1 MRVKFTKW
9 VRDTLSKITQEVL
22 GVVEQSVADTP
33 QVKQAEVDATPVV
46 KEYVPHWVELP
57 EGKKVDINF
66 SLISSNIFT
75 GFRKFV
81 RKYKYSPV
89 ALDTWTSPMYEL
101 FNLWRRDFNNIE
113 ITTTTESGYGLYA
126 QVITCVT
133 HKLLG
138 ISFTFD
144 PTALDGD
151 YFVFNN
157 NTGLTNS
164 EIRQLV
170 FVCELFRFTK
180 EYQRYLRIKSLSD
193 VRAEKLAKELDEQE
207 KIKYRNAQTNRIR
220 DYLESKNEN
229 Q

>member
-9 VRDTLSKITQEVL
+9 VRDTLSKITQESL
-22 GVVEQSVADTP
+22 GVVEQSVVDTP
-33 QVKQAEVDATPVV
+33 PVV

-57 EGKKVDINF
+57 EGKKVDTNGK
-66 SLISSNIFT
+66 LASSHIIT
-75 GFRKFV
+75 HFRRFLNKD
-81 RKYKYSPV
+81 KYLSV
-89 ALDTWTSPMYEL
+89 DLDTWTSPMHEL
-101 FNLWRRDFNNIE
+101 FKLWRRDFNNIE
-113 ITTTTESGYGLYA
+113 ITEVESGYGYHPH
-126 QVITCVT
+126 VRIFVT
-133 HKLLG
+133 HKVLG

-144 PTALDGD
+144 TGEFDA
-151 YFVFNN
+151 YHVFNN
-157 NTGLTNS
+157 NTGLSSS

-170 FVCELFRFTK
+170 VACELFRSTK